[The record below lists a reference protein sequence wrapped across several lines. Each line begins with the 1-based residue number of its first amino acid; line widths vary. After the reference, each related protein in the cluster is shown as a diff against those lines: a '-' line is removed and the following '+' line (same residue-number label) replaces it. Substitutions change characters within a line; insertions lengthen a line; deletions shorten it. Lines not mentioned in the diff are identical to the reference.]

1 MERRRRVCVVRGP
14 LAPWAS
20 GFEGWLVARGYRPSA
35 VFHRSCLLG
44 VLSLVVLCYVADFAC
59 HDIRR
64 RIPSLPRTHDA
75 PDRGSMDFDPDSG
88 YLTKHY

>member
-1 MERRRRVCVVRGP
+1 MLP
-14 LAPWAS
+14 
-20 GFEGWLVARGYRPSA
+20 FLVLKENDTAANA
-35 VFHRSCLLG
+35 VWDIHLI
-44 VLSLVVLCYVADFAC
+44 VLCYVADFAC

-88 YLTKHY
+88 YLTKHYKKACLFLVGPEAPGIWAS